1 MSLQS
6 LSVLWMAQTTRS
18 VEEDTMDNGRNES
31 LEESTRFQCVERMRM
46 KTLDSQSRTHGI
58 LVSCGEGRGGGGGGG
73 VTGPIACFRKLEK
86 VTIRWIALFI
96 FRTTGAR

>member
-18 VEEDTMDNGRNES
+18 VAEDTMDNGRNES

-46 KTLDSQSRTHGI
+46 KTLGSQSRTHGI
-58 LVSCGEGRGGGGGGG
+58 LVSRGEGGEGG
-73 VTGPIACFRKLEK
+73 VR
-86 VTIRWIALFI
+86 VQ
-96 FRTTGAR
+96 